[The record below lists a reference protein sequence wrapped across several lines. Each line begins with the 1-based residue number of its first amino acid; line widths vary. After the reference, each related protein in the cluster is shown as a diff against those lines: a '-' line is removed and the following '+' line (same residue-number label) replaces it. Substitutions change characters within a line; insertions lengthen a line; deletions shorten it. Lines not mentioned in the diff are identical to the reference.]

1 MHAKLLQS
9 CPVLCD
15 PINHSLLCLWDSP
28 DKNTG
33 MGFHAL
39 LQGIFS
45 TQGSNPHLLHLLYWQ
60 RRFFTTSAIWEALM
74 KEYYLAIKSNY
85 WQQNEIIKPYQR

>member
-9 CPVLCD
+9 CPALCD

-33 MGFHAL
+33 VDSLSL
-39 LQGIFS
+39 LQGVFP
-45 TQGSNPHLLHLLYWQ
+45 TQGSNPALSTIT
-60 RRFFTTSAIWEALM
+60 RSAGTCLSA
-74 KEYYLAIKSNY
+74 
-85 WQQNEIIKPYQR
+85 PYSLRCWKGKGRTGDTFRKQSPDL